1 MRWMILVLLLEFYC
15 AAPSQDS
22 ANLLYV
28 SPGDVSFK
36 MNTSSGL
43 KEVDMLIK
51 KGKILIE
58 GELDG
63 QRGFLILDTG
73 APGIIVNKKSTTSSE
88 QAAFSVARE
97 VNVQSVVV
105 GELCWAGYE
114 MSDLE
119 AWGLDL
125 SHLEQA
131 LGLRILGLLGYD
143 SFKDLTLVIDFPGQK
158 LLIEQAKPSKLIGLY
173 QPRIEVPFELENHI
187 PVVEATIN
195 GHNVRLG
202 IDTGT
207 KSNIIDSKLTQGVLA
222 SHFGNQEV
230 ERLQGLDQQIDIVTS
245 GDIDELYLG
254 TEMFQQLHFLNVGL
268 EQLRAATGINIDG
281 LLGYSFFES
290 YKCLIDFERKRIYL
304 W

>member
-15 AAPSQDS
+15 TAPSQDS

-28 SPGDVSFK
+28 SPGEVSFK

-73 APGIIVNKKSTTSSE
+73 APGIIVNKKSLASSE

-114 MSDLE
+114 MKALE
-119 AWGLDL
+119 AWALDL

-131 LGLRILGLLGYD
+131 LDLKILGLLGYD
-143 SFKDLTLVIDFPGQK
+143 IFKELTVVIDFPGEK

-173 QPRIEVPFELENHI
+173 QPKIEIPFELEGHI
-187 PVVEATIN
+187 PVVEANIN
-195 GHNVRLG
+195 GYTVRLG

-222 SHFGNQEV
+222 SHFGSQET

-245 GDIDELYLG
+245 GKIDELCLG
-254 TEMFQQLHFLNVGL
+254 TEKLHELHFLTVKL
-268 EQLRAATGINIDG
+268 EQLRRATGLTIDG
-281 LLGYSFFES
+281 LLGYAFFES
-290 YKCLIDFERKRIYL
+290 YKCLIDFERGRIYL